1 MMINVDVNAI
11 QKYLNP
17 NKEKLKSKGIDSVV
31 SRVQNLIE
39 LVPDLTHEKV
49 INQII
54 DEFLEFHGRR
64 KHVIE
69 EINKEEVI
77 ERNPIVK
84 KTYEELKSWD
94 WTYQSTPQFTNNM
107 ETRFIWGIIDLY
119 VQVEKSKA
127 FNC

>member
-1 MMINVDVNAI
+1 MINVDVNAI

-64 KHVIE
+64 KHVVE

>member
-64 KHVIE
+64 KHVVE

-77 ERNPIVK
+77 EQNPIVK

>member
-31 SRVQNLIE
+31 SRVQNLID

-64 KHVIE
+64 KHVVE

>member
-1 MMINVDVNAI
+1 MINVDVNAI

-31 SRVQNLIE
+31 SRVQNLME

-64 KHVIE
+64 KHVVE

-119 VQVEKSKA
+119 VQVEKSNV

>member
-1 MMINVDVNAI
+1 MINVDVNAI